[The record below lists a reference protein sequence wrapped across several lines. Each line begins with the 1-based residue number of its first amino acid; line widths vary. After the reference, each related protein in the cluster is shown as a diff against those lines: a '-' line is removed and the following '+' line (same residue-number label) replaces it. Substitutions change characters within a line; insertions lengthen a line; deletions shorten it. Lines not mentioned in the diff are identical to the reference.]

1 MKKNFPVPYRSF
13 IKKLTNEYFTLNYI
27 NKGFFYSLFLSN
39 FIFVSF
45 FENLIL
51 EFISPFLAIYGLF
64 RLIGAEKQI
73 YFWCGFFI
81 GLIWFYWISFSL
93 IYFDLSYLIPLEIL
107 GIAFFY
113 GILFRICA
121 ISDNKLLRAFL
132 LIFINFIHPFS
143 FNWLNLNLIFIYGIF
158 EPNLRALIAIL
169 MGILAYYH
177 LEYYKK
183 SFFAIFLIFGL
194 QFSQTKPNLLP
205 FKTELVNTQ
214 ISQNDIWEIE
224 KIKTQIDENMR
235 KIDIAIKENY
245 KFIIFPETAFAFR
258 LNLQNNILDQLK
270 EKSHKITILV
280 GAEGQDDD
288 KIYNSAYLFDNGKMQ
303 RFDKFI
309 LVPFGEEI
317 PLPNFAKNLIN
328 DMIFGGGSDFSKAS
342 NFSEYEV
349 GGVKIV
355 NAICYEATRPEIYK
369 NAPKIVVAI
378 SNNGWFIPSTQPI
391 LQRLLIRYYATLS
404 GATIYHAVNGSKS
417 EIITPKEL
425 WIKKFFKFSYNS
437 TKKF

>member
-1 MKKNFPVPYRSF
+1 MFQKHFVPYKSF
-13 IKKLTNEYFTLNYI
+13 VKNLTNEYFTLNYI
-27 NKGFFYSLFLSN
+27 NKGFCCAVFLSN

-45 FENLIL
+45 FENLFL

-64 RLIGAEKQI
+64 RLIGAQKQI
-73 YFWCGFFI
+73 YFWFGFFV

-93 IYFDLSYLIPLEIL
+93 IYFDLAFLIPLEIL
-107 GIAFFY
+107 GIALFY

-121 ISDNKLLRAFL
+121 ISENKFLRAFL
-132 LIFINFIHPFS
+132 LIFINFVNPFS

-158 EPNLRALIAIL
+158 EPNLRALIAIML
-169 MGILAYYH
+169 GILAYYH

-205 FKTELVNTQ
+205 FETELVHSQ
-214 ISQNDIWEIE
+214 ISQHDVWELE
-224 KIKTQIDENMR
+224 KIQAQVDENMR
-235 KIDIAIKENY
+235 KIDIAIKENK

-258 LNLQNNILDQLK
+258 LNLQNNIVSHLK
-270 EKSHKITILV
+270 EKSEKIMILV

-288 KIYNSAYLFDNGKMQ
+288 KIYNSAYLFKDGTMQ

-309 LVPFGEEI
+309 LVPFGEEV
-317 PLPNFAKNLIN
+317 PFPNFAKKLIN
-328 DMIFGGGSDFSKAS
+328 DIFFGGGSDFSKAE

-349 GGVKIV
+349 DGVKIV

-369 NAPKIVVAI
+369 KAPKIVVAI
-378 SNNGWFIPSTQPI
+378 SNNGWFVPSHEPN
-391 LQRLLIRYYATLS
+391 LQRLLIKYYATLS
-404 GATIYHAVNGSKS
+404 GATIYHAVNGSPS

-425 WIKKFFKFSYNS
+425 WIKKIF
-437 TKKF
+437 